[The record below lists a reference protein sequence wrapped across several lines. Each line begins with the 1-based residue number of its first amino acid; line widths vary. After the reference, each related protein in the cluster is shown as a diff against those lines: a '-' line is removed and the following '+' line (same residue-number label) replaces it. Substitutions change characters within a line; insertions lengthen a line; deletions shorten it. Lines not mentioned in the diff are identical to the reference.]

1 MKNILERF
9 EKLAAAHQLNADCMA
24 AMRGLLQD
32 AHTAGFTQH
41 MDIAAT
47 HRDVQPAMV
56 VRSET
61 EPDGEEDERSAPS
74 YASYAALHMAMHK
87 MVKKTIRKELR
98 RHTRAQKKATRKAAH
113 KVIRAAATHPGA
125 AALAE

>member
-9 EKLAAAHQLNADCMA
+9 EKLAAAHGLNADCAA

-32 AHTAGFTQH
+32 AHTAGYSEH
-41 MDIAAT
+41 MDVASAA
-47 HRDVQPAMV
+47 REVQPAMV

-61 EPDGEEDERSAPS
+61 EPDGEEDDRSAPS

-87 MVKKTIRKELR
+87 MVKKTIRKELS
-98 RHTRAQKKATRKAAH
+98 K
-113 KVIRAAATHPGA
+113 
-125 AALAE
+125 